1 MAKRQTIL
9 CFGDSN
15 TYGVVPT
22 LARGGGHRYAP
33 DRRWPG
39 VLQRQLGESWNVV
52 EEGHPGRTTVHDDPI
67 DGPHKNG
74 LKALPICL
82 ETHMPVDLVIV
93 MLGTNDFKH
102 RFSVTTGDIVD
113 SFEILVN
120 AIRKSDAGPSGA
132 QPAVLLVIPPP
143 IQEIG
148 RLADMFF
155 EGAEKSRRLPP
166 LLAEMAHRNGLPYF
180 DAGEIIE
187 VSAIDGIHLDSD
199 AHRALGLALAKT
211 IQGMLLV

>member
-22 LARGGGHRYAP
+22 LARGGGHRYAA

-39 VLQRQLGESWNVV
+39 VLQRQLGDNWDVV

-67 DGPHKNG
+67 DGAHKNG

-93 MLGTNDFKH
+93 LLGTNDFKH
-102 RFSVTTGDIVD
+102 RFSVTAGDITD
-113 SFEILVN
+113 SFEVLIN
-120 AIRKSDAGPSGA
+120 AIRKSDAGQGGA

-143 IQEIG
+143 IEEIG
-148 RLADMFF
+148 RLAEMFL
-155 EGAEKSRRLPP
+155 EGAEKSRKLST
-166 LLAEMAHRNGLPYF
+166 LLAEMARRNDLPCF
-180 DAGEIIE
+180 DAGGIIE

-199 AHRALGLALAKT
+199 AHRALGLALAKM
-211 IQGMLLV
+211 IQNMPLG